1 MLTVSTGSLRNAHRL
16 PNDFNG
22 QICSPI
28 GIHLSCHRYV
38 TIDAVASLLVRWT
51 PSREI
56 RIRDLAESVCSWTK
70 HFILTV
76 PLSTPALVF
85 RRLDE
90 AIHWIN
96 LYPLDNAVRI
106 AITYPLDSDL
116 SVG

>member
-1 MLTVSTGSLRNAHRL
+1 M
-16 PNDFNG
+16 
-22 QICSPI
+22 
-28 GIHLSCHRYV
+28 
-38 TIDAVASLLVRWT
+38 ASLLVRWT

-106 AITYPLDSDL
+106 AITYPLDIDL